1 MIKKTLHFIIL
12 VIVFVV
18 LAACSSQERSQE
30 DRNNLVNKVNT
41 LSDHWINYKGVSEN
55 KKSMV
60 QSQFIPYDPNNK
72 YEVSLDTYVSYFNGE
87 NFIKTELYVDTP
99 DIIDTVEEADGII
112 LSFNKENKSGMQLVE
127 VE

>member
-1 MIKKTLHFIIL
+1 MYSRLVKFNIFIAMFLVLSACNAENNANDNLINKTNT
-12 VIVFVV
+12 VG
-18 LAACSSQERSQE
+18 
-30 DRNNLVNKVNT
+30 DRWV
-41 LSDHWINYKGVSEN
+41 NYKGVSEN
-55 KKSMV
+55 DKSMI

-87 NFIKTELYVDTP
+87 NFIKTELYEDTP
-99 DIIDTVEEADGII
+99 DITDTVQEADGII

>member
-1 MIKKTLHFIIL
+1 MYYSLLRFSIFIGVIL
-12 VIVFVV
+12 V
-18 LAACSSQERSQE
+18 LSACNAENNAN
-30 DRNNLVNKVNT
+30 DNLVNKTNT
-41 LSDHWINYKGVSEN
+41 LGDRWVNYKGVSEN
-55 KKSMV
+55 EKSMI

-72 YEVSLDTYVSYFNGE
+72 YEVSLDTYISYFNGE
-87 NFIKTELYVDTP
+87 NFIKTELHEDTP